1 LARPGLVASQQ
12 DFNMEHTEPARVSA
26 QPPLKRHLESNLPV
40 RFEHRW
46 EALDVIS
53 IGPILS
59 GRCPIFLTSSI

>member
-1 LARPGLVASQQ
+1 
-12 DFNMEHTEPARVSA
+12 
-26 QPPLKRHLESNLPV
+26 LKRHLESNLPV